1 MRASPSCTTF
11 DSNSSLV
18 QEGLFLYTHNVSP
31 YDGGVFHQA
40 PLLLPLFAL
49 LPDATSFPLA
59 TNLLYIMLDLISA
72 YMLTL
77 IADSGISTT
86 CRLFKSP
93 RRHLRYS
100 SLAIAASFLFNPFTI
115 ATCLARTTSVVT
127 NTLILIAVA
136 YATKGYSL
144 TFLLALGSAA
154 YLSLYPAF
162 LFPPLAILCFDQ
174 KRSTQSLP
182 CGL

>member
-1 MRASPSCTTF
+1 MVASSTR
-11 DSNSSLV
+11 
-18 QEGLFLYTHNVSP
+18 
-31 YDGGVFHQA
+31 

-59 TNLLYIMLDLISA
+59 TNLLYILLDLISA

-77 IADSGISTT
+77 IADSGIATT

-127 NTLILIAVA
+127 NTLILTAVA
-136 YATKGYSL
+136 YATRGYSL
-144 TFLLALGSAA
+144 TFLLAAGIRCLPVA
-154 YLSLYPAF
+154 LSCLPIPAVGHIM
-162 LFPPLAILCFDQ
+162 L
-174 KRSTQSLP
+174 
-182 CGL
+182 